1 MFASLLTR
9 EPLIHENC
17 QLTNAQLGAYTEI
30 GIYNFLENVIMDD
43 FSYTGQFC
51 FIQNADIGKFV
62 NIAPMVRI
70 GATAHPI
77 TRPTLHHFT
86 YRKAIFGLDTKDDEE
101 FFTWRARQRI
111 LMGHDTW
118 IGHGSIVMPNLK
130 IGNGAV
136 VGAGAVVTKDVEPYT
151 IVAGIPAKLLKR
163 RFSEDITN
171 KLEDIQWWNWSYE
184 MIKERIDDFSL
195 PIDDFIDKY
204 QHAGRTIASPG

>member
-1 MFASLLTR
+1 MSTKLLTR

-30 GIYNFLENVIMDD
+30 GIYNFLENVIMND

-51 FIQNADIGKFV
+51 FVQNADIGKFS

-77 TRPTLHHFT
+77 FRPTLHHFT
-86 YRKAIFGLDTKDDEE
+86 YRKEIFGLDTKDDEA
-101 FFTWRARQRI
+101 FFAWRTRQRV

-118 IGHGSIVMPNLK
+118 IGHGAIVMPNVR

-151 IVAGIPAKLLKR
+151 IVAGVPAKLLKR
-163 RFSEDITN
+163 RFSEGITI
-171 KLEDIQWWNWSYE
+171 KLEEIQWWNWSYE
-184 MIKERIDDFSL
+184 IIKERVDDFSL

-204 QHAGRTIASPG
+204 YQTTVVR